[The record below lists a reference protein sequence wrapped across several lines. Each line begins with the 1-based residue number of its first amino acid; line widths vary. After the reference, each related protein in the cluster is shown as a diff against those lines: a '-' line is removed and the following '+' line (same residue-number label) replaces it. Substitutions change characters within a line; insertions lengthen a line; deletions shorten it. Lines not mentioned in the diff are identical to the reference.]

1 MAFMASLISWFR
13 PGAAAKPASSPKP
26 IVILSAATP
35 CSVAVLAVPA
45 PHGDASVPKVE
56 PFVAVVVVAAAVV
69 AAPPVAVVAVV
80 AAALVAGAVVAA
92 AVVAAAVVAAPE
104 SLLRLPLHAAT
115 AAAAMAT
122 APQRTSALRIVISP
136 LKPRGRVSDG
146 RS

>member
-1 MAFMASLISWFR
+1 M
-13 PGAAAKPASSPKP
+13 
-26 IVILSAATP
+26 VILSAVMP

-45 PHGDASVPKVE
+45 PHGDASVPNVV
-56 PFVAVVVVAAAVV
+56 PFGAVVVVAAAVV
-69 AAPPVAVVAVV
+69 AAALVAAALV

-115 AAAAMAT
+115 VAAAMAT
-122 APQRTSALRIVISP
+122 APQRTIALRIVTSP